1 VTGGWSRPARIIGGI
16 GAVLLVAYLSALVM
30 FPKPSGRIIIGDA
43 VHHFVQLRS
52 LVFDRD
58 LQFQNEYVRVYG
70 LTGNEPGT
78 EWIFTD
84 LTRTGHVR
92 NYMPVGPA
100 LLWAPVYVAM
110 VALHA
115 AIAWLSGS
123 PLPDGYE
130 RSLVL
135 VPGAIGVIAAAGG
148 AWFSYRLA
156 RRYARD
162 GVALSAVVAVWLGT
176 HALYY
181 SLISPAYSHA
191 ASIFSVSL
199 FCWRWVSTRE
209 APSIRRAAEW
219 GGLAGLAALMR
230 WQDAVLIAI
239 PAIELARWAAP
250 WSRRVL
256 AVGAAAL
263 GWLAVFTPQMV
274 VWTVLYGQPFAIPQG
289 QGFMQWTSPHPVAVL
304 FSDNHG
310 LLAWAPLLV
319 LSLVG
324 LWQLLRRAPELRYPL
339 LVIVLACWYINAA
352 VADWWGGEAFGGRRF
367 LSLFPLFALGLAVWI
382 DGREAAAPHR
392 SRLMMVVG
400 LAACNLLLLLQY
412 QVFMKGRPDLAPY
425 PHGWVDMWLTRFL
438 VPVRVV
444 AEWLS

>member
-1 VTGGWSRPARIIGGI
+1 MTHGDSLAPRVIGGI
-16 GAVLLVAYLSALVM
+16 GALLLVAYLSALVL
-30 FPKPSGRIIIGDA
+30 FPKPNGRVIIGDA

-52 LVFDRD
+52 IVFDRD
-58 LQFQNEYVRVYG
+58 LQFRNEYVRVYG
-70 LTGNEPGT
+70 LTGSEPGT

-84 LTRTGHVR
+84 LTETGHVR

-100 LLWAPVYVAM
+100 LLWAPVYIASA
-110 VALHA
+110 ALHA
-115 AIAWLSGS
+115 AMAWLLGA
-123 PLPDGYE
+123 PMPDGYE

-135 VPGAIGVIAAAGG
+135 VPGAVGVLAAAGG

-156 RRYARD
+156 RRYAGER
-162 GVALSAVVAVWLGT
+162 VALLAVVAIWLGT

-191 ASIFSVSL
+191 ASIFAVSL
-199 FCWRWVSTRE
+199 FCCRWLSTRG
-209 APSIRRAAEW
+209 APSIRHAAEW
-219 GGLAGLAALMR
+219 GGLAGLCALMR

-239 PAIELARWAAP
+239 PAIELATWTVP
-250 WSRRVL
+250 WSRRLL
-256 AVGAAAL
+256 AVGTAAL
-263 GWLAVFTPQMV
+263 GWLVAFSPQMV
-274 VWTVLYGQPFAIPQG
+274 VWTVLYGQPFALPQG
-289 QGFMQWTSPHPVAVL
+289 PGFMQWTSPHPVAVL

-310 LLAWAPLLV
+310 LLTWAPLLI
-319 LSLVG
+319 LSFAG
-324 LWQLLRRAPELRYPL
+324 LWRLVRRAPELRYAL
-339 LVIVLACWYINAA
+339 FVILVTSWYINAA

-382 DGREAAAPHR
+382 DQRDATAPSR
-392 SRLMMVVG
+392 SRLMVVVG
-400 LAACNLLLLLQY
+400 FAALNALLLLQY

-425 PHGWVDMWLTRFL
+425 PHGWMDMWLTRFL